1 MIWSAINW
9 GMHLSFW
16 VALGLILASFV
27 NNRRPARV
35 HASGE
40 VEFAPRSFGILA
52 WIYVAVRMC
61 FIAGDYLRHGLGEPF
76 TFTTGAL
83 LGLASLLMIAALPGT
98 VVVNDDGITE
108 VFWFWRNKVV
118 RWKEIVEIN
127 TEASGSAVRASAKLW
142 MVSASRTTDPDMT
155 TIATCTEAVTARTAS
170 EILRAVMPSR
180 LVCRAVSTELTAS
193 WLCGRST
200 EATNACSPPWGS
212 CSC

>member
-1 MIWSAINW
+1 MQMIWSAINW

-127 TEASGSAVRASAKLW
+127 TEASGSAVRVMGAN
-142 MVSASRTTDPDMT
+142 RTNIIHWRGLPDRPQFLAEIVRHCGENLPTDFPGKDV
-155 TIATCTEAVTARTAS
+155 ANNNCA
-170 EILRAVMPSR
+170 
-180 LVCRAVSTELTAS
+180 
-193 WLCGRST
+193 
-200 EATNACSPPWGS
+200 
-212 CSC
+212 